1 MAFIN
6 LTPHS
11 ISVYSVNQ
19 FVNLQLENPTTWVA
33 DRVVGNPMLSLPS
46 RGIAR
51 ITTTVKAATMHMDSY
66 SDVPLY
72 VTEYGVLYI
81 EYKDEDINN
90 SITPKKE
97 DLLVVSLPV
106 VMNAKLAGYEIV
118 SKLVS
123 PSQVVRDAFD
133 KSKILG
139 CTGFT
144 F

>member
-1 MAFIN
+1 MTFIN

-19 FVNLQLENPTTWVA
+19 FVNLQLENLTTWVA

-46 RGIAR
+46 KGIAR
-51 ITTTVKAATMHMDSY
+51 ITTTVKEVKNYMESNN
-66 SDVPLY
+66 DVPLFS
-72 VTEYGVLYI
+72 TEYGVLYI

-90 SITPKKE
+90 TVKVKE
-97 DLLVVSLPV
+97 GDLLVVSLPV
-106 VMNAKLAGYEIV
+106 VMNAKLAGYKIV

-123 PSQVVRDAFD
+123 PAQVVRDAFD